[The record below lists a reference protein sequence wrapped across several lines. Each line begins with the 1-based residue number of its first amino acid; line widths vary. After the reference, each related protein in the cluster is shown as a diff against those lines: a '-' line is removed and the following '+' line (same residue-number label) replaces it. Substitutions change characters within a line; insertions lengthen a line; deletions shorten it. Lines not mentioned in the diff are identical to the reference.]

1 MLGQLLMFVIA
12 FALAVVIGTFSYF
25 MFNVVMDIVE
35 EHRQAKERDKA
46 KKREQVDDISFT
58 KQEYT
63 DNYTYYS

>member
-1 MLGQLLMFVIA
+1 MLGQLLLYVIT

-46 KKREQVDDISFT
+46 KKRE
-58 KQEYT
+58 
-63 DNYTYYS
+63 